1 MTEAL
6 ASAGHATIIGFVP
19 PQLATLV
26 DSAPPGDDWLHEVKF
41 DGYRIECRI
50 VGPRVT
56 LFTRTGQDWTER
68 FQPVADAAAGLDASG
83 ALLDGEI
90 AILRP
95 DGTTSFQAL
104 QNHLGGEAQGQLVYF
119 VFDALFLGGRD
130 LRPLPLED
138 RKAALARLL
147 RSEGWSGSG
156 GGVIRFTEHVV
167 GDGPAFFEKARAA
180 GLEGIV
186 SKRRGEPYHG
196 GRGPG
201 WVKTKALRR
210 QELVIG
216 GFTEPEGAREGIGAL
231 LVGFYRAGV
240 LVPAGKVGTGFSQ
253 KVARELRKRLDAL
266 VTDRSPFT
274 FTGPIPGGGRR
285 IHWVKPE
292 VVAEI
297 AFGELTRDGKLRHP
311 SFQGL
316 RADKPAREVVQELP
330 SARVGTSRPP
340 RRSTSTRT
348 ARRPRAPPDSGR

>member
-1 MTEAL
+1 MAKKPT
-6 ASAGHATIIGFVP
+6 AGPRATGDATIAFVP

-26 DSAPPGDDWLHEVKF
+26 DRAPAGDDWLHEVKF

-56 LFTRTGQDWTER
+56 LFTRSGQDWTDR
-68 FQPVADAAAGLDASG
+68 FQPVPQAAAGLDAHG

-104 QNHLGGEAQGQLVYF
+104 QNHLGGDGRGQLVYF
-119 VFDALFLGGRD
+119 AFDALFLGGRD
-130 LRPLPLED
+130 LRPLPLEE

-147 RSEGWSGSG
+147 GSDRPSGSG
-156 GGVIRFTEHVV
+156 GVIRYTDHIL
-167 GDGPAFFEKARAA
+167 GNGPAFFEKARAA

-186 SKRRGEPYHG
+186 SKRRSEPYHG

-231 LVGFYRAGV
+231 LVGFYRDGV

-253 KVARELRKRLDAL
+253 KVALELRRRLDGL
-266 VTDRSPFT
+266 VTDRSPFAT
-274 FTGPIPGGGRR
+274 AIPGAGRQIR
-285 IHWVKPE
+285 WVKPE
-292 VVAEI
+292 LVAEI
-297 AFGELTRDGKLRHP
+297 AFGELTHDGKLRHP

-316 RADKPAREVVQELP
+316 RADKPAREVVQEVAAHP
-330 SARVGTSRPP
+330 AR
-340 RRSTSTRT
+340 
-348 ARRPRAPPDSGR
+348 SGQ

>member
-1 MTEAL
+1 MARKM
-6 ASAGHATIIGFVP
+6 AAGPRGTGDATIAFVP

-26 DSAPPGDDWLHEVKF
+26 DRAPAGDDWLHEVKL
-41 DGYRIECRI
+41 DGYRIECGI

-56 LFTRTGQDWTER
+56 LFTRTGQDWTDR
-68 FQPVADAAAGLDASG
+68 FQPVAEAAAGLDARG

-104 QNHLGGEAQGQLVYF
+104 QNHLGGDGRGQLVYF
-119 VFDALFLGGRD
+119 AFDALFLGGRD
-130 LRPLPLED
+130 LRPLPLEE
-138 RKAALARLL
+138 RKAALAHLL
-147 RSEGWSGSG
+147 GSDQPSGSG
-156 GGVIRFTEHVV
+156 GVIRYTDHIL
-167 GDGPAFFEKARAA
+167 GNGPAFFEKARAA

-186 SKRRGEPYHG
+186 SKRRNEPYHG

-216 GFTEPEGAREGIGAL
+216 GFTEPEGARDGIGAL

-253 KVARELRKRLDAL
+253 KVALELRRRLDGL
-266 VTDRSPFT
+266 VTDRSPFAT
-274 FTGPIPGGGRR
+274 AVPGAGRQ

-292 VVAEI
+292 LVAEI
-297 AFGELTRDGKLRHP
+297 AFAELTSDGKLRHP

-316 RADKPAREVVQELP
+316 RADKPAREVVQEVP
-330 SARVGTSRPP
+330 EAKTPEVPVRPP
-340 RRSTSTRT
+340 R
-348 ARRPRAPPDSGR
+348 

>member
-1 MTEAL
+1 MAKKM
-6 ASAGHATIIGFVP
+6 AAGPRATGDADIAFVA

-26 DSAPPGDDWLHEVKF
+26 DCAPAGDDWLHEVKF

-56 LFTRTGQDWTER
+56 LFTRTGQDWTDR
-68 FQPVADAAAGLDASG
+68 FQPVAGAAAGLDASG

-104 QNHLGGEAQGQLVYF
+104 QNHLGGDARGQLVYF
-119 VFDALFLGGRD
+119 AFDALFLGGRD
-130 LRPLPLED
+130 LRPLPLEE

-147 RSEGWSGSG
+147 GSDQRSGA
-156 GGVIRFTEHVV
+156 GGVIRYTDHIL
-167 GDGPAFFEKARAA
+167 GDGPAFFQKARAA

-186 SKRRGEPYHG
+186 SKHRIDPYHS

-216 GFTEPEGAREGIGAL
+216 GFTEPEGARDGIGAL

-240 LVPAGKVGTGFSQ
+240 LVPAGRVGTGFTR
-253 KVARELRKRLDAL
+253 KVALELRGRLDGL
-266 VTDRSPFT
+266 VTDRSPFARAV
-274 FTGPIPGGGRR
+274 PGAGRQ
-285 IHWVKPE
+285 IHWVRPE
-292 VVAEI
+292 LVAEI

-330 SARVGTSRPP
+330 EPPGVLEVPVRPP
-340 RRSTSTRT
+340 R
-348 ARRPRAPPDSGR
+348 SGH

>member
-1 MTEAL
+1 MAKKMG
-6 ASAGHATIIGFVP
+6 AGPGGTDHATIAFVP

-26 DSAPPGDDWLHEVKF
+26 DRAPAGDDWLHEVKF
-41 DGYRIECRI
+41 DGYRIECRV

-56 LFTRTGQDWTER
+56 LFTRTGQDWTDR

-104 QNHLGGEAQGQLVYF
+104 QNHLGGDAPGQLVYF
-119 VFDALFLGGRD
+119 AFDLLFLGGRD
-130 LRPLPLED
+130 LRPLPLEE
-138 RKAALARLL
+138 RKVALARLL
-147 RSEGWSGSG
+147 GSDRRSGSG
-156 GGVIRFTEHVV
+156 GVIRYTDHVL
-167 GDGPAFFEKARAA
+167 GNGPAFFQKARAA

-186 SKRRGEPYHG
+186 SKRRNDPYHG

-231 LVGFYRAGV
+231 LVGFYRADA

-253 KVARELRKRLDAL
+253 KVALELRRRLDAI
-266 VTDRSPFT
+266 VTDRSPFASA
-274 FTGPIPGGGRR
+274 IPGAGRQ
-285 IHWVKPE
+285 IHWVKPQL
-292 VVAEI
+292 VAEI

-316 RADKPAREVVQELP
+316 RADKPAREVVQEVP
-330 SARVGTSRPP
+330 AAPVRPP
-340 RRSTSTRT
+340 R
-348 ARRPRAPPDSGR
+348 SG